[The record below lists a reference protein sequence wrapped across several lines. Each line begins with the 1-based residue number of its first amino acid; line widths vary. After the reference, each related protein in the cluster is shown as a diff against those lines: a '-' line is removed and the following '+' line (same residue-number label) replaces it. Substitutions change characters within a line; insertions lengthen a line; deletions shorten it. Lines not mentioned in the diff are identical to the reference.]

1 MKRSGAFAIV
11 AILLWADNPCS
22 AQYMGGGYQAPYQN
36 AYQAPYPGRY
46 QAPYQNQSA
55 GTGFGGSYNNANSGF
70 YSVGQ
75 NRQSPYG
82 RPPQTQPNQ
91 QNPSTMQNL
100 ESELNAI
107 DTRNAWSRT
116 PVAPI
121 TPQMQQVNRGSYGAA
136 PSAPAAGMLPGI
148 TRRDI
153 ARVFFEGGSLFD
165 GGAAPASFGG
175 QGAPAGSSQSNS
187 TAYSSYQRAE
197 NMATRA
203 RNAERRTLGN
213 DDKWYKQKAA
223 DEAYYDANDAEAS
236 ADRAYYASQSG
247 DSQAQ
252 GYARLA
258 RQAADRA
265 RADANRARYNAD
277 SAR

>member
-1 MKRSGAFAIV
+1 MKIPGTFATIV
-11 AILLWADNPCS
+11 VAMLWADQSCF
-22 AQYMGGGYQAPYQN
+22 AQYMGGGGYQGPYQ
-36 AYQAPYPGRY
+36 PRY
-46 QAPYQNQSA
+46 QAQYQNQVA
-55 GTGFGGSYNNANSGF
+55 AGGTGFGGAYNNTSSGF

-75 NRQSPYG
+75 QRQPTYTN
-82 RPPQTQPNQ
+82 PPRTQPSQGN
-91 QNPSTMQNL
+91 STMQNL
-100 ESELNAI
+100 EHELNSI

-116 PVAPI
+116 PTVTA
-121 TPQMQQVNRGSYGAA
+121 TPQMQQVNQGSYRGAVPYNGA
-136 PSAPAAGMLPGI
+136 QYTPAAGMLPGI

-165 GGAAPASFGG
+165 GSAGAGGAAPAPS
-175 QGAPAGSSQSNS
+175 GSSQATS
-187 TAYSSYQRAE
+187 TAYSGYQRAE

-203 RNAERRTLGN
+203 RNAEWRTTGN
-213 DDKWYKQKAA
+213 DNKWTKQKAA
-223 DEAYYDANDAEAS
+223 DEAYYDANDADA
-236 ADRAYYASQSG
+236 AANRAYYASQSG

-277 SAR
+277 NAR